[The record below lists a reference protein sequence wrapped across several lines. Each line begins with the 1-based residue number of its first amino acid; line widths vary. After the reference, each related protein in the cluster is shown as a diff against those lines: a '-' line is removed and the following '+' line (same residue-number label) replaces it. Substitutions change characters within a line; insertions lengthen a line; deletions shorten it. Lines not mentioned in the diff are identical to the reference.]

1 MCSSYWNKHNLR
13 IPFILRIKL
22 SLPLETAQ
30 TILLCPLTLF
40 KPCYRENVLG
50 KPILSLIS
58 TFITTHLMIQTGHI
72 RLCAVP
78 NQALF
83 FFPKE
88 KWASSR
94 AEHKSL
100 SASTQ
105 QCVPSAWLHLARKI
119 IEVFCLPGWMSNQFK
134 INTCTFEFS
143 CENTCQYNYR
153 FTFCKYTG
161 RAAWL

>member
-1 MCSSYWNKHNLR
+1 MSSYFYSYHAN
-13 IPFILRIKL
+13 
-22 SLPLETAQ
+22 
-30 TILLCPLTLF
+30 
-40 KPCYRENVLG
+40 RENVLG
-50 KPILSLIS
+50 KQISSLIS
-58 TFITTHLMIQTGHI
+58 SFIITHPMIQTGHI
-72 RLCAVP
+72 RRCAVP

-83 FFPKE
+83 FFSEE

-100 SASTQ
+100 SANMQ
-105 QCVPSAWLHLARKI
+105 QSVPSARLHLARKI
-119 IEVFCLPGWMSNQFK
+119 IEVFCLPGWMSIQFK

-161 RAAWL
+161 KAA